1 MKRNIIFLGFCTAIL
16 FAASFAM
23 AKDKSG
29 NLTGTWD
36 CQAHG
41 GSQGD
46 MAFTLYLQQNKEIVD
61 GSISS
66 PLGGTQISSGTFR
79 KKMLEIHIDMPQGG
93 YNFLAKFEKGALS
106 GTWSNDTEKGPWEG
120 KKQVAPSR

>member
-1 MKRNIIFLGFCTAIL
+1 MKRNIGCLFIGMAII
-16 FAASFAM
+16 FAASTAT
-23 AKDKSG
+23 AKDKGG
-29 NLTGTWD
+29 NLSGTWD

-61 GSISS
+61 GNFTS

-106 GTWSNDTEKGPWEG
+106 GTWSNDTEKGLWEG
-120 KKQVAPSR
+120 KKQGAPSR